1 MTNDCAD
8 ITPDRGQTSVELYHT
23 VGQRK
28 AVPLPARPSAYRRA
42 ENEDDDGYDPWSDRI
57 EETPLFEENPW
68 D

>member
-1 MTNDCAD
+1 MAD
-8 ITPDRGQTSVELYHT
+8 PSSKRPEDEKPR
-23 VGQRK
+23 
-28 AVPLPARPSAYRRA
+28 AVQPEFERA